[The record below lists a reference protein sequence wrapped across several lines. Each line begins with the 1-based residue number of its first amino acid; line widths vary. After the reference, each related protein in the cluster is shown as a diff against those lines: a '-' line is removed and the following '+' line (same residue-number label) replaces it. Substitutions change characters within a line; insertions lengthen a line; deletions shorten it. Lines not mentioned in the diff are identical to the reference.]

1 MKKKFKWFLGHH
13 EYTVFL
19 IAFITMFLAWIY
31 DLFFPN
37 AGVIPVG
44 GLSKIPFAIIMVS
57 IGGGCSWI
65 WMNILPKWKK
75 EIDPDTPDEK
85 FYFEKLSEWQKIL
98 YSILRKLIGFL
109 FYALFFLGFI
119 LAARQF

>member
-1 MKKKFKWFLGHH
+1 MKKKNKWFTGHH

-19 IAFITMFLAWIY
+19 IAIVAMFLAWIY
-31 DLFFPN
+31 DLFFPQ
-37 AGVIPVG
+37 AGVIPPG
-44 GLSKIPFAIIMVS
+44 GISKIPFAIIMVS

-75 EIDPDTPDEK
+75 EIDPDTEEEK
-85 FYFEKLSEWQKIL
+85 FDLELISEWQKIL
-98 YSILRKLIGFL
+98 YSLFRKVIAFL